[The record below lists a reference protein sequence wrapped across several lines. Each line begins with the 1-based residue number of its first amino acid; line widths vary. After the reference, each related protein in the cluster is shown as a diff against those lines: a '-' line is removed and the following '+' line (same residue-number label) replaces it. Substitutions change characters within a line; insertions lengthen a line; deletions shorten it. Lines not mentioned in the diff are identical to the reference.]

1 MRALADLRTL
11 TPPQWRAFLAA
22 YLGWMLDA
30 FDYFLLV
37 MVVRHIAADFHAAI
51 KNVSAAL
58 VLTLAMRPLGALIF
72 GLSAERWGRRPA
84 LMASILFYATM
95 ELSSAA
101 APSLAWLLV
110 SRALFGIGMG
120 GEWGVGASLAME
132 SAPAP
137 ARGILSGILQQGYPV
152 GYILAAVA
160 YKTIFPHFGWRGMF
174 VAGFLPA
181 FLVLLIRTGVRE
193 SPAWLAQKERRA
205 SEAGFR
211 SSGIA
216 VAARCHWPL
225 FLYLIVLMTAF
236 NFFSHGTQ
244 DLYPSVFLEKQR
256 GLSNDTT
263 ANIVIIYNLGAL
275 AGGIFFGALSQRIG
289 RRHAIALAALLALP
303 VIPFWIGAIGGAS
316 VLALA
321 GGAFFLQFAVQGAW
335 GVVPAHLNELAPAAV
350 RGILPG
356 LAYQLGNLLASTN
369 TLLQTALAIHHGGD
383 YGFSLGWM
391 VAAVAI
397 VLAAL
402 AWFGPEKKDEAMGG

>member
-1 MRALADLRTL
+1 MTTLGVLRTL
-11 TPPQWRAFLAA
+11 DGRQWRAFLAA

-37 MVVRHIAADFHAAI
+37 MVVKYIAVDFHAEIAD
-51 KNVSAAL
+51 VSYAL

-72 GLSAERWGRRPA
+72 GFAADRWGRRPA

-95 ELSSAA
+95 ELSSAF
-101 APSLAWLLV
+101 APSLAWLLA

-152 GYILAAVA
+152 GYILAALA
-160 YKTIFPHFGWRGMF
+160 AKTILPHFGWRGMF

-181 FLVLLIRTGVRE
+181 VLVLLIRAGVHE
-193 SPAWLAQKERRA
+193 SPAWLAQRDRPSPA
-205 SEAGFR
+205 RTGLR

-216 VAARCHWPL
+216 TAARNHWPL
-225 FLYLIVLMTAF
+225 FLYLIALMTAF

-244 DLYPSVFLEKQR
+244 DLYPSAFL
-256 GLSNDTT
+256 D
-263 ANIVIIYNLGAL
+263 
-275 AGGIFFGALSQRIG
+275 GGIFFGALSQRIG
-289 RRHAIALAALLALP
+289 RRRAIVLAALLALP
-303 VIPFWIGAIGGAS
+303 AIPFWIGAYGGAS
-316 VLALA
+316 VYVLAA
-321 GGAFFLQFAVQGAW
+321 GAFFLQFAVQGAW

-356 LAYQLGNLLASTN
+356 LAYQLGNLFASKNSVLQAGLAVR
-369 TLLQTALAIHHGGD
+369 HGGD
-383 YGFSLGWM
+383 YGFSLGWV